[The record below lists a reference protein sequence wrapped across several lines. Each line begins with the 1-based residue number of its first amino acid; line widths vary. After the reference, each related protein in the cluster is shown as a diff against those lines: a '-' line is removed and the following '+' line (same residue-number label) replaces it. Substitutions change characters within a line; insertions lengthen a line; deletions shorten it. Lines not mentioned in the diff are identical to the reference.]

1 MYSLPPT
8 DDPYEPCPE
17 DIWDE
22 IYYYPREDGKGDYI
36 CPASTLPQPEL
47 SEEELT
53 TFSDEEW

>member
-1 MYSLPPT
+1 MYWLPP
-8 DDPYEPCPE
+8 DDNRYEPSPE

-22 IYYYPREDGKGDYI
+22 VHYYPREDGEGYYI

-47 SEEELT
+47 TEQELV